1 MKPDATREQALA
13 ELQAEAARIDRE
25 TGEQNP
31 IRVAA
36 ISCTR
41 SSSAAIDRHV
51 LMFFGAVGFVLLIG
65 CANVANLLLARAAA
79 RPREFGIRVS
89 LGAGRSRLA
98 RQLLTESLL
107 LAAIGSALGVLAAVW
122 LVQGFVALAPADMP
136 GSRTSASMVSR
147 WGSRPACRSRL
158 ASPSASCR
166 C

>member
-1 MKPDATREQALA
+1 
-13 ELQAEAARIDRE
+13 
-25 TGEQNP
+25 
-31 IRVAA
+31 
-36 ISCTR
+36 
-41 SSSAAIDRHV
+41 
-51 LMFFGAVGFVLLIG
+51 MFFGAVGFVLLIG

-136 GSRTSASMVSR
+136 LQDIRIDGVALGFTAGLSLATGLAFGVVPMLKLSKTGMPRPSCKMVRRAWPAASRATGCERRWSRSKSPSR
-147 WGSRPACRSRL
+147 WC
-158 ASPSASCR
+158 C
-166 C
+166 